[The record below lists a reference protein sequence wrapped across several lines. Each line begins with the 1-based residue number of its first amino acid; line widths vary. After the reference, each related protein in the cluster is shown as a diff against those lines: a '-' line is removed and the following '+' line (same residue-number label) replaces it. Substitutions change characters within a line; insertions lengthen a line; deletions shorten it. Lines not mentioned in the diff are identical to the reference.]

1 MDWVPLAAPVVLV
14 IIVHWLSFAAPPHRR
29 LAVEGSSPLGIAAL
43 VVVMAVLVQDQPA
56 AFLETLGLLAIF
68 YFVIFFST

>member
-1 MDWVPLAAPVVLV
+1 MDWAPLATPVVLV
-14 IIVHWLSFAAPPHRR
+14 IIVHWLSFAAP
-29 LAVEGSSPLGIAAL
+29 AVEGSSPLGIAAL
-43 VVVMAVLVQDQPA
+43 VVVMAVLVQLQPA